1 MATQHLSPVPPA
13 PVMSHAYPM
22 ANAGYGKRNAP
33 DQSPSARDDFAL
45 LPARERYVAGFVDR
59 LPEGAVMSVKQLAKH
74 LPLYG
79 QQAISTSLNSL
90 SVAGHLRRIR
100 SRRIAGTGAG
110 TGGEVRWTF
119 RTFWSRTARDNE
131 WWNAY
136 LATECAMQAAAL
148 VTPSVPAR
156 SCAQPVNAPTSWGP
170 VEEPQQQRQPTP
182 PVRPIGTVP
191 DRASEPAPVP
201 QQRAPL
207 PAPDVPRQHH
217 AEQPLPPQRVTPSV
231 PHRGAGHAP
240 PARAAAPA
248 APASSGPALPAV
260 SALPDAPVE
269 IPAAL
274 CPASEP
280 GLSDAYL
287 ALARL
292 GRDDHRLALSA
303 ADCAILEPLAS
314 AWLAR
319 GVSVDYLTSALTAG
333 LPARIDFPAG
343 LLHRRLTDKIP
354 PRLPREVEGRSPG
367 ATEPINEALVE
378 CTNCRQPGPSE
389 ALPGG
394 LCRPCHHAHTHG
406 GEPTAPTP
414 DEVAAVKA
422 HIANLRNLLKPV

>member
-13 PVMSHAYPM
+13 PVISHAYPM

-33 DQSPSARDDFAL
+33 DQSPPARDDFAL
-45 LPARERYVAGFVDR
+45 LPVRERYVAGFVDR

-90 SVAGHLRRIR
+90 SVAGHLRRVR
-100 SRRIAGTGAG
+100 SRRMAGTGAG
-110 TGGEVRWTF
+110 SGGEVRWAF

-136 LATECAMQAAAL
+136 LAAECAMQAAAL

-156 SCAQPVNAPTSWGP
+156 SCAQPANAPTPCGP
-170 VEEPQQQRQPTP
+170 AEEPQQRP
-182 PVRPIGTVP
+182 PVQPVGTVSE
-191 DRASEPAPVP
+191 RAPEPGTVP
-201 QQRAPL
+201 QQRGPL
-207 PAPDVPRQHH
+207 PAPDAPRQHH
-217 AEQPLPPQRVTPSV
+217 AEQPGPPQRVTPSV

-240 PARAAAPA
+240 PAWAAAPA
-248 APASSGPALPAV
+248 APEPAGSALPPVPAP
-260 SALPDAPVE
+260 PDAPVE

-274 CPASEP
+274 RPAPEP
-280 GLSDAYL
+280 GPSDAYL

-303 ADCAILEPLAS
+303 ADCATLEPLAS

-333 LPARIDFPAG
+333 LPARIDSPAG
-343 LLHRRLTDKIP
+343 LLYRRLTDKIP
-354 PRLPREVEGRSPG
+354 PRLPGAVEGRSPG
-367 ATEPINEALVE
+367 ATVPIYEALVE
-378 CTNCRQPGPSE
+378 CTNCRRPGPSE
-389 ALPGG
+389 ALPDG
-394 LCRPCHHAHTHG
+394 LCRPCHRAHTTG
-406 GEPTAPTP
+406 GNDTAAPTP